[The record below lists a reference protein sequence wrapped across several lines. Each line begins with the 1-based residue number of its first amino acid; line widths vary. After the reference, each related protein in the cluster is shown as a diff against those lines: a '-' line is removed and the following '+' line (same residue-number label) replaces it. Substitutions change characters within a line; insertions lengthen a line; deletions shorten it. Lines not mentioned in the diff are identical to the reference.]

1 MKIDSREMKTVAAIE
16 APRVDLY
23 VTIHKAIRAFMA
35 DTLLAVGRMDCDDEL
50 ELAQVT
56 ERVLGLLDFLRHHLD
71 KENTFVHTAIEA
83 RASGA
88 SAAIANDHVD
98 HEKHIAHLASA
109 VASLRACAA
118 GERAGPALFLYREL
132 SAFVAD
138 NLEHMLVE
146 ETAHNA
152 VLWARYTDAE
162 LMDIHHRLV
171 GSIQPPEMMV
181 AMRWMVPFM
190 NPAERAMVLGDMR
203 AHAPAPAFE
212 AVINT
217 VRPHL
222 TQREWEKLEQ
232 SLSLRA

>member
-1 MKIDSREMKTVAAIE
+1 MKIDTRELKTVAAIE
-16 APRVDLY
+16 APRMDLY

-35 DTLLAVGRMDCDDEL
+35 DTLLAVGRMDADDDL

-56 ERVLGLLDFLRHHLD
+56 ERVLTLLDFLRLHLN
-71 KENTFVHTAIEA
+71 KENTFVHPAIEA

-98 HEKHIAHLASA
+98 HENHIAHLASA
-109 VASLRACAA
+109 VASLRACAT
-118 GERAGPALFLYREL
+118 GQRAAPALFLYREL
-132 SAFVAD
+132 SGFVAE

-171 GSIQPPEMMV
+171 GSIPPAEMMV

-212 AVINT
+212 AVLAT

-222 TQREWEKLEQ
+222 TEREWEKLQ
-232 SLSLRA
+232 AALG

>member
-1 MKIDSREMKTVAAIE
+1 MKIDTQEMKNVAAIE
-16 APRVDLY
+16 APRMDLY

-35 DTLLAVGRMDCDDEL
+35 DTLLAVGRMDSGDDL

-56 ERVLGLLDFLRHHLD
+56 ERVLGLLDFMLHHVN
-71 KENTFVHTAIEA
+71 KENTFVHPAIEA

-118 GERAGPALFLYREL
+118 GQRAASALFLYREL
-132 SAFVAD
+132 SGFVAE

-171 GSIQPPEMMV
+171 GSIQPAEMMV

-203 AHAPAPAFE
+203 AHAPAPAFD
-212 AVINT
+212 AVLAT

-222 TQREWEKLEQ
+222 TEREWEKLEQ

>member
-16 APRVDLY
+16 APRMDLY

-35 DTLLAVGRMDCDDEL
+35 DTLVAVGRMDSGDDL

-56 ERVLGLLDFLRHHLD
+56 EQVIALLDFLRLHLN
-71 KENTFVHTAIEA
+71 KENAFVHPAIEA
-83 RASGA
+83 RATGA
-88 SAAIANDHVD
+88 SAAIAHDHEN
-98 HEKHIAHLASA
+98 HEKHIEHLASS

-118 GERAGPALFLYREL
+118 GERAAPSLLLYREL
-132 SAFVAD
+132 SAFVAH

-171 GSIQPPEMMV
+171 GSIPPAEMMA

-212 AVINT
+212 AVLNT
-217 VRPHL
+217 ARPHM
-222 TQREWEKLEQ
+222 TEREWEKLEQ